1 MERKSKE
8 NRMTIQHP
16 AHPYVVYGN
25 TDPAP
30 EPTTDIEQIYRTTK
44 LATSAMRQ
52 AMTLIKYEEKLGLNN
67 ACDVIIPIPVFRT
80 SPPIIC
86 SNGEYYRYTNHE
98 WENAVSKAREELEK
112 K

>member
-1 MERKSKE
+1 
-8 NRMTIQHP
+8 MTTEHP

-30 EPTTDIEQIYRTTK
+30 ETTTDTEQIYRATK

-52 AMTLIKYEEKLGLNN
+52 AITLIKYEEQLGLNN
-67 ACDVIIPIPVFRT
+67 PCNVVIPIPVFRT

-86 SNGEYYRYTNHE
+86 SNGEYYRYSNQE
-98 WENAVSKAREELEK
+98 WETAVSEAREELK
-112 K
+112 QNKNK